1 MGAEDGVG
9 GEADGN
15 VGDFVDGNG
24 VGDFARG
31 GGRR

>member
-15 VGDFVDGNG
+15 G
-24 VGDFARG
+24 GDFARG